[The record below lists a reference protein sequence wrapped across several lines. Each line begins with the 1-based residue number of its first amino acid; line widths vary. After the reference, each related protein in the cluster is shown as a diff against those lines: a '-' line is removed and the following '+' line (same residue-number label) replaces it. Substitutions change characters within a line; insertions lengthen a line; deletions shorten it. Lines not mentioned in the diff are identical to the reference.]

1 VGAKQSIVQL
11 ESNMVGITGPGRID
25 GAFRFPAFLTK
36 SQCFAE
42 LELKFGIVRLGKG
55 RKKKNTFFGYRFFCT
70 KDHCLINPR
79 ELPCKLNVLPLC
91 IIHTSLIQ

>member
-1 VGAKQSIVQL
+1 
-11 ESNMVGITGPGRID
+11 MVGITGPGRID

-55 RKKKNTFFGYRFFCT
+55 GKKNTFF
-70 KDHCLINPR
+70 
-79 ELPCKLNVLPLC
+79 VVV
-91 IIHTSLIQ
+91 